1 MPGPEEITPGS
12 PTEWLQHAISDL
24 ELAKIPLP
32 PKVRPEALCF
42 HAQQAA
48 EKALKAVL
56 IAHGTSV
63 PKTHNLRTLIDL
75 LPPHLTPPPDVQE
88 AVSLTDYAV
97 ASRYPGTSEAIE
109 EEDRQEAISL
119 AEAVILWAD
128 QVIKSAAPS

>member
-1 MPGPEEITPGS
+1 
-12 PTEWLQHAISDL
+12 L

-56 IAHGTSV
+56 VAYGIPV
-63 PKTHNLRTLIDL
+63 PKTHNLRTLLDL
-75 LPPHLTPPPDVQE
+75 LPPDLTPPLEVQQ
-88 AVSLTDYAV
+88 AVGLTDYAV
-97 ASRYPGTSEAIE
+97 ASRYPGTSETIE

-119 AEAVILWAD
+119 AEGVVAWAD
-128 QVIKSAAPS
+128 QVIKSAAPF